1 MTKEEQIKWQKQCI
15 MEDYHNKMKSNI
27 KELQDGKSAF
37 VSTSRN
43 VQEGER
49 TGEERV

>member
-1 MTKEEQIKWQKQCI
+1 VNRQDQLKWQRQCI
-15 MEDYHNKMKSNI
+15 MEDYHNKMESNI